1 MPEIKKRK
9 TDRRT
14 LYTLQII
21 KEAFLDLVKQDGYQK
36 ISIAKLCRQADITRS
51 TFYIHYNSITDVLNA
66 VLDDAILNAKLTDKN
81 QSLEKELSFDYLK
94 ENESLLPACQRLG
107 DSEKYQPL
115 LLDPD
120 LSEYI
125 IGRIM
130 NHERQYV
137 IPSIMK
143 KTGLSLE
150 DTETIFLYTIHGS
163 FAVNRAHHF
172 IKDKKWAHDM
182 QLLNHFTEAGYT
194 FLNNK
199 QKASD

>member
-1 MPEIKKRK
+1 MTKIKKRK

-14 LYTLQII
+14 LYTVQVI
-21 KEAFLDLVKQDGYQK
+21 KDAFLDLVKQIGYQK
-36 ISIAKLCRQADITRS
+36 ISIAKICRRAEITRS
-51 TFYIHYNSITDVLNA
+51 TFYLHYNSITAVLND
-66 VLDDAILNAKLTDKN
+66 VLDDAILSADSFNNSKALTH
-81 QSLEKELSFDYLK
+81 ELPFDYLK
-94 ENESLLPACQRLG
+94 KNESLLPACQRLG
-107 DSEKYQPL
+107 NSKKYQPL

-130 NHERQYV
+130 AHERKYV

-143 KTGLSLE
+143 KTGLSQA

-172 IKDKKWAHDM
+172 IKDEKWAHDV
-182 QLLNHFTEAGYT
+182 QLLNSFTEAGYK
-194 FLNNK
+194 FINK
-199 QKASD
+199 N